1 LVVSSGNHDGDNR
14 NVGDESFSQW
24 IRDAKADRLFV
35 DGDSV
40 EFSGIHNAPFYQEK
54 IAEYE
59 VIEFPGAQVPSSAL
73 SLVQAKE

>member
-40 EFSGIHNAPFYQEK
+40 EFSGIHNAPFSGK
-54 IAEYE
+54 NCRVRSHRI
-59 VIEFPGAQVPSSAL
+59 PGAQVPSSAL